1 MRKSFARLMLTFA
14 VAGAGLAGIVGQASA
29 APPEWAHVCSHALA
43 QGVAG
48 CDAIKLLSP
57 ASNWHGSHAADPSIK
72 GSGKGPGKNP
82 GKGPHEEEVKRE
94 EGPFVPAGYGPA
106 ELRSA
111 YGLTEV
117 SEANGA
123 GQTIAIVDAYDDP
136 NAEEDLN
143 VYRKQFGL
151 GECTQGNGCFAK
163 VNEEGG
169 SALPK
174 SDSSWGD
181 EISLDLDM
189 VSAICPHCHVLLVE
203 ATSNSLE
210 DLGIAASYAA
220 AHANAVSNSYG
231 GSEFSEEASYDHYY
245 DHPGVAVTV
254 SAGDSGYGAEYP
266 ASSPYVTAVGGTT
279 LKPSG
284 GGWTQSV
291 WSGSGAGC
299 STVEPNPGWQPSKE
313 CPGRTVADTSAD
325 ANPNTGVAVYD
336 SYGQSGW
343 LVFGG
348 TSVSSPIVSSIY
360 GLAENAATAYSAK
373 ALYGDASLT
382 PISEGYDVNA
392 HRCHSYLCGAPYSLS
407 SWSTVEP
414 VSLVSGWYNGPTGNG
429 TPYGLTGF

>member
-1 MRKSFARLMLTFA
+1 MRRSFVNAACVFA
-14 VAGAGLAGIVGQASA
+14 VTVAGIAAFAGQAGAT
-29 APPEWAHVCSHALA
+29 PPEWAHVCSHALRS
-43 QGVAG
+43 GVAG
-48 CDAIKLLSP
+48 CDAIRLLHP
-57 ASNWHGSHAADPSIK
+57 AANWHGSHAADPAAR
-72 GSGKGPGKNP
+72 GAGKGPGKHP
-82 GKGPHEEEVKRE
+82 GKGPHEEETKEE

-111 YGLTEV
+111 YGLAAA
-117 SEANGA
+117 SEANGE

-136 NAEEDLN
+136 SAEEDLN
-143 VYRKQFGL
+143 AYRKQFGL
-151 GECTQGNGCFAK
+151 GECTSASGCFGK
-163 VNEEGG
+163 VNQEGG
-169 SALPK
+169 SSLPK
-174 SDSSWGD
+174 ANSSWGQ

-189 VSAICPHCHVLLVE
+189 VSAICPHCHILLVE
-203 ATSNSLE
+203 AESNSLE

-220 AHANAVSNSYG
+220 ENANAVSNSYG
-231 GSEFSEEASYDHYY
+231 GSEFSAETSYDGYY
-245 DHPGVAVTV
+245 DHPGVAITV

-279 LKPSG
+279 LNASG
-284 GGWTQSV
+284 GGWSQSV

-299 STVEPNPGWQPSKE
+299 SAVEPNPGWQPANE
-313 CPGRTVADTSAD
+313 CSGRTVSDTSAD

-336 SYGQSGW
+336 SFGQSGW

-348 TSVSSPIVSSIY
+348 TSVSSPIVASIY
-360 GLAENAATAYSAK
+360 GLAENAGSAYSAK

-382 PISEGYDVNA
+382 PIEEGYDLNV

-414 VSLVSGWYNGPTGNG
+414 VQLISGWYNGPTGNG